1 MTNDNGNYISTFILD
16 FQTIDFESDSKVA
29 IKLLSEY
36 QKMCNLGNND
46 HNNFALD
53 DPVSSAGW
61 SFAKLFLSGQFVIKL
76 YAINSNEIN
85 KSRGKKFEEKFVSW
99 LNTKL
104 KTNSCEAQVKIA
116 MEMK

>member
-1 MTNDNGNYISTFILD
+1 MTNNNGNYISTFILD

-29 IKLLSEY
+29 IELLSEF
-36 QKMCNLGNND
+36 QKMCNLSNND

-99 LNTKL
+99 LNAKL
-104 KTNSCEAQVKIA
+104 KNNSCEAQVKIA